1 MHVSSVDGLCGGV
14 RMTPTHAGTNMDF
27 QPTGY
32 SRQTN
37 PLPELKPCP
46 FCGCTD
52 VRIVDDYWIDEMT
65 IICPNCRLLISE
77 DDSLTKEDMIRL
89 WNRRVKE

>member
-1 MHVSSVDGLCGGV
+1 
-14 RMTPTHAGTNMDF
+14 MTPTHTGTYIDF
-27 QPTGY
+27 LSTGH
-32 SRQTN
+32 SGQTN
-37 PLPELKPCP
+37 PLPKLKPCP

-52 VRIVDDYWIDEMT
+52 VRIVDDYWFNEMT

-77 DDSLTKEDMIRL
+77 DDGLTKGDMIRV